1 MNKHYIFRKL
11 SKENKA
17 ISIPHYYLSLSH
29 ICFFLCL
36 VLILFIFNPCSSAD
50 PNSVCEITITPRVN
64 TANVGDTVW
73 FDYSINNVEIYDN
86 LSATLCVYTDED
98 MRNSQGSAH
107 TTPEGLS
114 GSFSFKVKYGYGVYA
129 QISFTDSN
137 GQHFHKNSAVITITD
152 YNPAV
157 PEITITPR
165 VNTANVGDTVWFDYS
180 INNVEIYDNLSATL
194 CVYTDEDMR
203 NSQGSAHTTPE
214 GLSGSFSFKVKYG
227 YGVYAQISFT
237 DSNGQHFHKN
247 SAIIEVTGYNPTN
260 PTTDNN
266 NTSIPDISIIPR
278 VNAANIGDTVWFD
291 YSITNIEDY
300 ENIQASLS
308 VFTNEEMTSM
318 QSGTDKWLNS
328 LSGSTSF
335 QIKYGYGIQA
345 RISIQDS
352 NGQWFNK
359 NSTTVFI
366 SNTPVFCLPSYLQ
379 KIEAGAFEGI
389 AAKNILIP
397 ESVREIDTHAFSP
410 GVTIYAK
417 ENSFAATWAKNNGF
431 DVVYISGS

>member
-1 MNKHYIFRKL
+1 MRVSDYVPI
-11 SKENKA
+11 
-17 ISIPHYYLSLSH
+17 IPK
-29 ICFFLCL
+29 I
-36 VLILFIFNPCSSAD
+36 I
-50 PNSVCEITITPRVN
+50 IT
-64 TANVGDTVW
+64 
-73 FDYSINNVEIYDN
+73 
-86 LSATLCVYTDED
+86 
-98 MRNSQGSAH
+98 
-107 TTPEGLS
+107 
-114 GSFSFKVKYGYGVYA
+114 
-129 QISFTDSN
+129 
-137 GQHFHKNSAVITITD
+137 
-152 YNPAV
+152 
-157 PEITITPR
+157 
-165 VNTANVGDTVWFDYS
+165 
-180 INNVEIYDNLSATL
+180 
-194 CVYTDEDMR
+194 
-203 NSQGSAHTTPE
+203 
-214 GLSGSFSFKVKYG
+214 
-227 YGVYAQISFT
+227 
-237 DSNGQHFHKN
+237 
-247 SAIIEVTGYNPTN
+247 
-260 PTTDNN
+260 
-266 NTSIPDISIIPR
+266 PR

-291 YSITNIEDY
+291 YSITNIEEY
-300 ENIQASLS
+300 ESIQASLS